1 MSLPF
6 CPSDA
11 TDTFVRLGVVLSRM
25 NDDAESC
32 GRCSMSTVVDATADG
47 NERDAFGEARIE
59 VDDGEARAVSPA
71 AWLGGVKRRLD
82 ELATRVTYGR
92 K

>member
-1 MSLPF
+1 
-6 CPSDA
+6 
-11 TDTFVRLGVVLSRM
+11 M

-47 NERDAFGEARIE
+47 DERDAFGEARIE
-59 VDDGEARAVSPA
+59 VDEGEARAVSPA

-82 ELATRVTYGR
+82 DLATRVTYGR